1 MNLNK
6 GFSGNI
12 DLAYENIFKN
22 NINTDHR
29 RPLQNRKSPLNNNSL
44 KNNYY
49 TFNRSPEP
57 TPYIGEGYC
66 QNIGP
71 NFIKKF
77 DSEYINLDENININD
92 YLIRTQNRKMAMER
106 SPLNYRVHHNN
117 NYFNYNKNFINNN
130 NIIKNRINILKHIDS
145 CDYDDNNI
153 NYQYSEDDINNMNNN
168 WKKKI
173 QKINEQKDNYEYF
186 NMYRDKFSNN
196 NSYQNKNNFDNDK
209 NSVNSQS
216 DYSNHNQILSQ
227 SVNINLNLPNKFNY
241 KSYNNKNINLN
252 NDNNQNFSQDYN
264 SELSDNNS
272 IKNQTYQNYYKY
284 DFSQNYYD
292 NNDSLSSNFY
302 DESFEKNKTQNF
314 TKKLKNKFSD
324 ISKFFNSYKSI
335 NTVSIS
341 SQDINSSSEYY
352 KDDNTYNSALFKRPS
367 KNDENHYHQNLTIKI
382 KKRDD
387 KNSKKIE
394 KVNNSARPKR
404 HQQYVDNTP
413 EGCNVSSNTDINI
426 RAKNISNFEVY
437 PQQKKI
443 NNYNLSYNSDYS
455 NISDKNY
462 NNISSSTTFIP
473 HKIQN
478 KLKSNNLSKKNIY
491 INGNKESL
499 LMNSMQIKINN
510 RKNSNNANIPYRQI
524 LDNRRQFKGRS
535 PQNLMYYNYY
545 NNYNEKSNSLYN
557 NDLSLNNKNNSPVKK
572 ASSKFGKNSYHQ
584 YNMDNFQNR
593 IKDNIYDK
601 DPNFQKEK
609 KIKEITVNL
618 SPRKSF
624 FNLSNSNGNFNSK
637 INNITPNYNYNFYDN
652 NINNI
657 NNLDNIYRNDLDDK
671 IGFNNINIKPKAK
684 IESCI
689 ITFDK
694 NKNNI
699 NNKKIKLSSS
709 LDGLKLY
716 RTKKYIR
723 KKIPIGANTNTM
735 KNNINFNET
744 PGLNMN
750 NSKTKNNIIRNK
762 FIYNKNK
769 SVKKLYQKPEKRKK
783 SSSIGKNLLDETD
796 KNEEGVQN
804 FNAPSPDYG
813 KRGKILDENLISDS
827 YNHSPLLVSGT
838 FKVINNE
845 KKEQINPYSPKYDEF
860 SFKTKLNTDV
870 NDVNYNTS
878 KPIKVKIINADE
890 INNISNTDKTNTKI
904 KIVYMKKTKTNSKL
918 NNTDNNNINNFS
930 LFTSQRVPTFSN
942 VDELIQ
948 DEKNSNENII
958 NENNI
963 IYHSKKPSEVTPFG
977 INEIPKKE
985 KQIPKLII
993 KSFSSKK
1000 NEPKVKPKLYYSF
1013 FTKYYD
1019 IYIKNPKIDLIY
1031 ISKCVIK
1038 PPKKPLLSI
1047 SYISKKKFKYIYKV
1061 PKSSY
1066 EYYSKKVVPNPLI
1079 LPKIDISYMS
1089 KIFIKNKEYIEN
1101 RLNNIGD
1108 DKLLNNDDIKMPD
1121 NKNIN
1126 ININSQ
1132 NKPIKKRIILI
1143 RKTKKTNKKFYDNL
1157 NNNNLSENKPN
1168 NNTYENNDNNEND
1181 RNENSAAAL
1190 PIYQVEENKSY
1201 FKNEES
1207 IIPSDK
1213 IDENISPFTREEVTI
1228 ISNNNEDLNENI
1240 NINNTI
1246 NAISNY
1252 SSKENINPINKDA
1265 GIKNDKIYIKK
1276 KKILQNIMR
1285 KERALPEDKRFDNE
1299 NSFGSSENDLSFNL
1313 NINKIKDES
1322 KDSSKLFKY
1331 YNNNKSIDT
1340 STIKSQSNNTSINEG
1355 MYKTSSSFYNMMKAS
1370 ALNFSANNNLN
1381 NSNNDD
1387 ISMISNNTMNIEI
1400 DKLHNIKKNIFKIRT
1415 MVRGI
1420 KKKSKHDFLKNYK
1433 NNKNLKISDL
1443 MKKHIK
1449 TKKDIDK
1456 EKKVNSI
1463 IREDLENFI
1472 LFYKDKNND
1481 NKKIKYDWS
1490 MVEQLMIKIKLDI
1503 VDIIIG
1509 YLKACDDVV
1518 DSKKCVQIVNEYIKN
1533 IIYHYKYNYLTNKNF
1548 SNIHNKILKIY
1559 LSVKDI
1565 KIYDSIKFEI
1575 YGKLLYVLI
1584 NNELFFL
1591 NDLNVLKQADEQTK
1605 NNIKKILNNTG
1616 NNILIS
1622 KFIN

>member
-12 DLAYENIFKN
+12 DQAYDHIIRS
-22 NINTDHR
+22 NINNNYR
-29 RPLQNRKSPLNNNSL
+29 RPLQNRKSPLNNNNLRS
-44 KNNYY
+44 NYY
-49 TFNRSPEP
+49 YSFNKPPEG
-57 TPYIGEGYC
+57 TPYIGEGYY
-66 QNIGP
+66 QNIRP
-71 NFIKKF
+71 KYMKKF
-77 DSEYINLDENININD
+77 DSENINLDENININD
-92 YLIRTQNRKMAMER
+92 YLSKLQNRKKINER
-106 SPLNYRVHHNN
+106 SPFNYRVQPNN
-117 NYFNYNKNFINNN
+117 NYSNYNKNFINNN
-130 NIIKNRINILKHIDS
+130 EIRLKNNLLKNYESD
-145 CDYDDNNI
+145 DFDDNNYH
-153 NYQYSEDDINNMNNN
+153 YQYSEDDINKMNNN

-173 QKINEQKDNYEYF
+173 LKINEQKANNEYF
-186 NMYRDKFSNN
+186 NRNRDNFSNYSN
-196 NSYQNKNNFDNDK
+196 NSLKNRKNIYDDK
-209 NSVNSQS
+209 SSVNSQS
-216 DYSNHNQILSQ
+216 DYSNNNQVLSQ
-227 SVNINLNLPNKFNY
+227 SVNVNINQPKNFNNY
-241 KSYNNKNINLN
+241 INNYNKNINLS
-252 NDNNQNFSQDYN
+252 NDINQKYLQDN
-264 SELSDNNS
+264 EFSDNNS
-272 IKNQTYQNYYKY
+272 IKNRTYENYYNKQ
-284 DFSQNYYD
+284 DIFHNYS
-292 NNDSLSSNFY
+292 NNDSSSSNFY
-302 DESFEKNKTQNF
+302 DESFEKNKTNNF
-314 TKKLKNKFSD
+314 TSKLKSKFSD
-324 ISKFFNSYKSI
+324 VSKFFNSYKS
-335 NTVSIS
+335 VKSSIS
-341 SQDINSSSEYY
+341 SQDMNSSSEYY
-352 KDDNTYNSALFKRPS
+352 RDDDTYNSVQYKRPM
-367 KNDENHYHQNLTIKI
+367 KNDEKHYHQNLTIKI
-382 KKRDD
+382 NKKDE
-387 KNSKKIE
+387 KNLKKNE
-394 KVNNSARPKR
+394 KMNNSLRPKR
-404 HQQYVDNTP
+404 QPQYVDNTP

-426 RAKNISNFEVY
+426 REKKISNFNLY
-437 PQQKKI
+437 PKEKKI

-455 NISDKNY
+455 NISDKKG
-462 NNISSSTTFIP
+462 NNISSSTMFIP
-473 HKIQN
+473 QKIQN
-478 KLKSNNLSKKNIY
+478 QFKNNNFSKNNMFNK
-491 INGNKESL
+491 NKESL

-510 RKNSNNANIPYRQI
+510 NNNNNVYNPQRDILKNN
-524 LDNRRQFKGRS
+524 RQFKGRS
-535 PQNLMYYNYY
+535 PQNLM
-545 NNYNEKSNSLYN
+545 NYNDKFNKLYN
-557 NDLSLNNKNNSPVKK
+557 NNSFSNNTNKTPIKSIFSRLAINKNNNPNN
-572 ASSKFGKNSYHQ
+572 FI
-584 YNMDNFQNR
+584 NFQNR
-593 IKDNIYDK
+593 REDNFYGNK
-601 DPNFQKEK
+601 PNFKQDK

-618 SPRKSF
+618 SPRKTF
-624 FNLSNSNGNFNSK
+624 FNLSNNNGNLNNK
-637 INNITPNYNYNFYDN
+637 INNITPYYNYNFYDN
-652 NINNI
+652 KINNI

-671 IGFNNINIKPKAK
+671 FSFNNINIKPKAK

-709 LDGLKLY
+709 LDGLKLF

-723 KKIPIGANTNTM
+723 KKIPIGTNSNTLN
-735 KNNINFNET
+735 NNININFNET
-744 PGLNMN
+744 PGMNMN
-750 NSKTKNNIIRNK
+750 NSKTKTNIFRNK

-769 SVKKLYQKPEKRKK
+769 SVKKLYQKPEKREK

-813 KRGKILDENLISDS
+813 KRGKNLDENLISDS
-827 YNHSPLLVSGT
+827 YNHSPLLVSGN
-838 FKVINNE
+838 FNVINNE

-890 INNISNTDKTNTKI
+890 TNNISNTDKANVKI
-904 KIVYMKKTKTNSKL
+904 KSVYMKKTKTNSKL
-918 NNTDNNNINNFS
+918 NNINNNSNNINNFS

-948 DEKNSNENII
+948 NENNPNENII

-963 IYHSKKPSEVTPFG
+963 IYHNKKPSEVTPFG
-977 INEIPKKE
+977 MNEIPKKE
-985 KQIPKLII
+985 KPIPKLII

-1000 NEPKVKPKLYYSF
+1000 NEPKVKPKLFCSF
-1013 FTKYYD
+1013 FIKYYD
-1019 IYIKNPKIDLIY
+1019 IYIKNPKVNLMY
-1031 ISKCVIK
+1031 ISKYVLK

-1047 SYISKKKFKYIYKV
+1047 SYISKKKINYIYKV

-1079 LPKIDISYMS
+1079 LPKIDESYIS
-1089 KIFIKNKEYIEN
+1089 KIFIKNKEYYEN
-1101 RLNNIGD
+1101 RLNNIENE
-1108 DKLLNNDDIKMPD
+1108 KLLNNNEIKMPD
-1121 NKNIN
+1121 NKNIK

-1143 RKTKKTNKKFYDNL
+1143 RKTKKANKKFYDNI
-1157 NNNNLSENKPN
+1157 NNNNFSENKPN
-1168 NNTYENNDNNEND
+1168 NNTNENYDNNEND

-1190 PIYQVEENKSY
+1190 PIHQVEEDKSP
-1201 FKNEES
+1201 FKKEEFA
-1207 IIPSDK
+1207 IISDK
-1213 IDENISPFTREEVTI
+1213 KDENISPFTREEVTI

-1252 SSKENINPINKDA
+1252 SSKENINPINKDKN
-1265 GIKNDKIYIKK
+1265 IKNDKIYIKK

-1285 KERALPEDKRFDNE
+1285 KEKALPEDKRFDNE

-1322 KDSSKLFKY
+1322 KDNSKLFKY

-1355 MYKTSSSFYNMMKAS
+1355 MNKTSSSFYNMMKTS
-1370 ALNFSANNNLN
+1370 ALNFSINNNLN

-1400 DKLHNIKKNIFKIRT
+1400 DKVHNAKKNNFKIRT
-1415 MVRGI
+1415 IVRGI

-1463 IREDLENFI
+1463 IREDLENFVM
-1472 LFYKDKNND
+1472 FYKDKNID

-1548 SNIHNKILKIY
+1548 SNIHNKILKLY

>member
-404 HQQYVDNTP
+404 HPQYVDNTP

-618 SPRKSF
+618 SPRKNF
-624 FNLSNSNGNFNSK
+624 FNLSNSNGNLNNK
-637 INNITPNYNYNFYDN
+637 INNITPNYNFNFNN
-652 NINNI
+652 NINSI
-657 NNLDNIYRNDLDDK
+657 NRKDFDDK
-671 IGFNNINIKPKAK
+671 FNFNNINIKPKSK

-694 NKNNI
+694 NKNN
-699 NNKKIKLSSS
+699 NNKKFKLSNS
-709 LDGLKLY
+709 LDGLKVI
-716 RTKKYIR
+716 KKGKYIR
-723 KKIPIGANTNTM
+723 KKIPKGTDNN
-735 KNNINFNET
+735 KQNINNYKYKET
-744 PGLNMN
+744 PGMNMN
-750 NSKTKNNIIRNK
+750 NSKNKNNIITNK
-762 FIYNKNK
+762 FIYNNYNSPKTI
-769 SVKKLYQKPEKRKK
+769 YQKPDNSKL
-783 SSSIGKNLLDETD
+783 SNSFGKILSNETES
-796 KNEEGVQN
+796 NEGVQDYC
-804 FNAPSPDYG
+804 APSPDYG
-813 KRGKILDENLISDS
+813 KRGKNPDDNLLSNI
-827 YNHSPLLVSGT
+827 YNHSPLLVSGN
-838 FKVINNE
+838 FKVIDNE
-845 KKEQINPYSPKYDEF
+845 KNEQQNPYSPKYEEF
-860 SFKTKLNTDV
+860 SFTKKLNNDV
-870 NDVNYNTS
+870 NDENYITS
-878 KPIKVKIINADE
+878 KPIKVRIINESDSNTL
-890 INNISNTDKTNTKI
+890 NNINKNENNI
-904 KIVYMKKTKTNSKL
+904 KNIYMKKAKTNNKL
-918 NNTDNNNINNFS
+918 INAINNNNNNNFNLLTSQRIPTFSNLDEIIKEDNSNINRINENNNNINN
-930 LFTSQRVPTFSN
+930 
-942 VDELIQ
+942 
-948 DEKNSNENII
+948 II
-958 NENNI
+958 
-963 IYHSKKPSEVTPFG
+963 HQKKKSSEVTPFG
-977 INEIPKKE
+977 INDIPKNEKPITKLIVKSFNSKKIVPKE
-985 KQIPKLII
+985 KSQL
-993 KSFSSKK
+993 
-1000 NEPKVKPKLYYSF
+1000 NYSF
-1013 FTKYYD
+1013 FRKYYKL
-1019 IYIKNPKIDLIY
+1019 YMRQPKIDVMY
-1031 ISKCVIK
+1031 ISKCILK
-1038 PPKKPLLSI
+1038 PIKKPLISI
-1047 SYISKKKFKYIYKV
+1047 SYISKNKFRNVYKV
-1061 PKSSY
+1061 PKSSC
-1066 EYYSKKVVPNPLI
+1066 EYFTKKIVPNSLI
-1079 LPKIDISYMS
+1079 LPKIDISYIS

-1101 RLNNIGD
+1101 RLNNIRN
-1108 DKLLNNDDIKMPD
+1108 DKFLNNNIKLSD
-1121 NKNIN
+1121 NKNKNIN
-1126 ININSQ
+1126 IYRL

-1143 RKTKKTNKKFYDNL
+1143 RKTKKINKKLNDN
-1157 NNNNLSENKPN
+1157 SKN
-1168 NNTYENNDNNEND
+1168 NNTDNNYEYNTHDNNGNIFIENN
-1181 RNENSAAAL
+1181 AAAL
-1190 PIYQVEENKSY
+1190 PIISDVEIDKSPFTKLEIKNTSNK
-1201 FKNEES
+1201 KE
-1207 IIPSDK
+1207 
-1213 IDENISPFTREEVTI
+1213 ENISPFIREEITS
-1228 ISNNNEDLNENI
+1228 ISDKNEELNKNI
-1240 NINNTI
+1240 ENTI
-1246 NAISNY
+1246 SDY
-1252 SSKENINPINKDA
+1252 SLKEKVNSINKDSN
-1265 GIKNDKIYIKK
+1265 IKNDKIYIKK
-1276 KKILQNIMR
+1276 KKISQNIMR
-1285 KERALPEDKRFDNE
+1285 KERHLPEEKKFDNE
-1299 NSFGSSENDLSFNL
+1299 LSIDSLDNELSFNL
-1313 NINKIKDES
+1313 NINKIKNES
-1322 KDSSKLFKY
+1322 NNDSKLLKY

-1355 MYKTSSSFYNMMKAS
+1355 MNKTSSSFYNMIKTNT
-1370 ALNFSANNNLN
+1370 LNFSINNNLN
-1381 NSNNDD
+1381 SSNNEDL
-1387 ISMISNNTMNIEI
+1387 SMISNNTMNLEI
-1400 DKLHNIKKNIFKIRT
+1400 DKFHNTKKYNFKIRT
-1415 MVRGI
+1415 IIRGI
-1420 KKKSKHDFLKNYK
+1420 KKKSKHDFLKNFK
-1433 NNKNLKISDL
+1433 NKNIKISDL
-1443 MKKHIK
+1443 LKKHIK

-1463 IREDLENFI
+1463 IKEDLENFV
-1472 LFYKDKNND
+1472 LFYTDKIND

-1490 MVEQLMIKIKLDI
+1490 MIEQLMIKIKLDI
-1503 VDIIIG
+1503 VDIILS
-1509 YLKACDDVV
+1509 YLKACEEVV
-1518 DSKKCVQIVNEYIKN
+1518 DSKKRVIIVTEYIKN
-1533 IIYHYKYNYLTNKNF
+1533 IIHHYKYNYLTNKNF
-1548 SNIHNKILKIY
+1548 NNIHNKILKIY

-1565 KIYDSIKFEI
+1565 KIYDSIKFDI

-1584 NNELFFL
+1584 NNQLFFL
-1591 NDLNVLKQADEQTK
+1591 SDLNILKQADEQTRS
-1605 NNIKKILNNTG
+1605 NIIKILNNSG
-1616 NNILIS
+1616 NDILIS